1 MIFPG
6 GKKIA
11 KKINQFAKIITPE
24 LRKELNNP
32 NIALQFVSAE
42 RWRDDE
48 KTTSM
53 KITQHDIYRLQ
64 LVGFANDDE
73 IRFAWNKVAERF
85 TPSVIQWLSINYIL
99 SSERFQTPPPST
111 DSRLSPQASSGQARW
126 PASLDFLRKIP
137 LTHYHERNQA
147 VYFSLPC
154 ITSSWKI
161 ASAFSLALAE
171 SF

>member
-1 MIFPG
+1 MDKDPKPIPLGRFTSERLNKRRFILQQDPHESDVDSEIVNAIRAIRNTGIETIASSAGATESPFKGWGSYIQINLMIFPG

-85 TPSVIQWLSINYIL
+85 TPSVIQ
-99 SSERFQTPPPST
+99 
-111 DSRLSPQASSGQARW
+111 
-126 PASLDFLRKIP
+126 
-137 LTHYHERNQA
+137 
-147 VYFSLPC
+147 
-154 ITSSWKI
+154 
-161 ASAFSLALAE
+161 
-171 SF
+171 